1 MNIEVIKPTDE
12 FQAAIKEFGI
22 AFDDGDIAQL
32 GRYLAMLL
40 DENTRFNLTA
50 IKDPDT
56 AWMKHIF
63 DSLAFLAFIDADAK
77 SVIDVGSGGGLPG
90 IPLAIALPN
99 INFTLLE
106 ATGKKAEFL
115 GKVIEELSLNN
126 VRIVND
132 RAETIGMDLD
142 NHREQYDVVVS
153 RALGKMA
160 VLIELCTPLAK
171 VGGYIIAMKGE
182 KAQQE
187 IDEAKT
193 ALHRLHCGV
202 IDTHRTPTGTVV
214 VIQKQRTTPKRYPRR
229 PGEPKR
235 APL

>member
-1 MNIEVIKPTDE
+1 LTVKAILPTDE
-12 FQAAIKEFGI
+12 FQTAIKEFGI
-22 AFDDGDIAQL
+22 ALDDGDAGLL

-40 DENTRFNLTA
+40 DASKQFNLTS
-50 IKDPDT
+50 IKDPDA

-63 DSLAFLAFIDADAK
+63 DSLSFIAFIDEDAK

-99 INFTLLE
+99 ISITLLE

-115 GKVIEELSLNN
+115 GGVVRELSLKN

-132 RAETIGMDLD
+132 RAETVGHDID

-160 VLIELCTPLAK
+160 VLIELCAPLAK
-171 VGGYIIAMKGE
+171 VGGHVIAMKGE

-187 IDEAKT
+187 IDEAKS
-193 ALHRLHCGV
+193 ALHRLHCGIV
-202 IDTHRTPTGTVV
+202 DTHRTPTGTGILVGAC
-214 VIQKQRTTPKRYPRR
+214 RY
-229 PGEPKR
+229 
-235 APL
+235 

>member
-1 MNIEVIKPTDE
+1 MTIKTLKPTDE

-22 AFDDGDIAQL
+22 ALDDGDAELL
-32 GRYLAMLL
+32 GRYLATLL
-40 DENTRFNLTA
+40 DASKRFNLTA
-50 IKDPDT
+50 IKDPDA

-63 DSLAFLAFIDADAK
+63 DSLSFIAFIDEDAK

-115 GKVIEELSLNN
+115 GKVKEELSLKN
-126 VRIVND
+126 VRIVNE
-132 RAETIGMDLD
+132 RAESVGLEKD
-142 NHREQYDVVVS
+142 NHREQYDAVVS
-153 RALGKMA
+153 RALGPMA
-160 VLIELCTPLAK
+160 VLIELCAPLAK
-171 VGGYIIAMKGE
+171 VGGHIIAMKGE
-182 KAQQE
+182 KAQLE
-187 IDEAKT
+187 IDEAKS
-193 ALHRLHCGV
+193 ALHRLHCSV
-202 IDTHRTPTGTVV
+202 NNTHRTPTGTMV
-214 VIQKQRTTPKRYPRR
+214 VIQKLRSTPKRYPRR

>member
-1 MNIEVIKPTDE
+1 LTVKALKPTDE

-22 AFDDGDIAQL
+22 ALDNGDAELL
-32 GRYLAMLL
+32 GRYLATLL
-40 DENTRFNLTA
+40 DASKRFNLTA
-50 IKDPDT
+50 IKDPDA

-63 DSLAFLAFIDADAK
+63 DSLSFIAFIDEGAR

-115 GKVIEELSLNN
+115 GKVVKELSLNN
-126 VRIVND
+126 VYIVND
-132 RAETIGMDLD
+132 RAETVGLDLD

-153 RALGKMA
+153 RALGPMA
-160 VLIELCTPLAK
+160 VLIELCAPLAK
-171 VGGYIIAMKGE
+171 VGGHVIAMKGA
-182 KAQQE
+182 KAQLE
-187 IDEAKT
+187 IDEAKS
-193 ALHRLHCGV
+193 ALHRLHCGIV
-202 IDTHRTPTGTVV
+202 DTHRTPTGTIV
-214 VIQKQRTTPKRYPRR
+214 VIQKLRTTPKKYPRR